1 MSEILVTALGRSGD
15 HAGNEDDD
23 DDNDGRLSSSIDR
36 VCVITLL
43 RVLGITDHFV
53 GFPLDA
59 TILRLLRLLLRLLM
73 TDGRRT
79 LLLLLLRL
87 LLIVQ
92 RGRTLRRRLR
102 RLLVHALAR
111 QARLIRRPRGP
122 LVSVVTELSWLLIA
136 LLVDDVL
143 ESEAQGAR
151 IAVQPEGLL

>member
-1 MSEILVTALGRSGD
+1 M
-15 HAGNEDDD
+15 
-23 DDNDGRLSSSIDR
+23 
-36 VCVITLL
+36 ITLL

-79 LLLLLLRL
+79 LLLLLLLRL